1 MTTLKIAI
9 VGSGPSGCYVAER
22 LVRQGKGAVEVDV
35 FDRLP
40 TPFGLIRGGVAPDH
54 QGTKGVAR
62 VLSRALERDEVRF
75 FGHVEIGRDLR
86 LADLRSMYDA
96 VVLATGAPEDRRLGI
111 PGEDLEGVFG
121 SWAFVGWYNGH
132 PDHAG
137 LDVAL
142 DRVRSAVV
150 VGNGNVAIDVA
161 RVLARAGAEMDR
173 SDIDP
178 AVEAA
183 MAMAPLERILIAGRR
198 GPAEVKFTPAEL
210 AELGRLQRARPVV
223 DAAEIDAVGDCENP
237 CFAIL
242 REFAERPPGEARVT
256 IELGFR
262 LHPEAFVDDGE
273 GRVGA
278 VRFRRTQLQG
288 AGFVDTGE
296 TIDIPAELVVTCIG
310 YETVG
315 CDGLAPSGGVFAN
328 DDGRIDDGLY
338 VVGWAKRGPSG
349 TIPTNRPESHALAD
363 RILAEVAPADKP
375 GRAAVNDALE
385 GKAVV
390 DFDGWKR
397 IDAAETGQ
405 APEGRVRRKLTR
417 IDDLLAA
424 ALN

>member
-1 MTTLKIAI
+1 MPTLKIAI

-22 LVRQGKGAVEVDV
+22 LVRQGKDAVEVDV

-62 VLSRALERDEVRF
+62 VFSRALDRDEVRF

-86 LADLRSMYDA
+86 LADLRTMYDA
-96 VVLATGAPEDRRLGI
+96 VVIATGAPKDRRLGI
-111 PGEDLEGVFG
+111 PGEDLEGVYG
-121 SWAFVGWYNGH
+121 SSAFVGWYNGH

-142 DRVRSAVV
+142 DRARSAVII
-150 VGNGNVAIDVA
+150 GNGNVAIDVA
-161 RVLARAGAEMDR
+161 RVLARAGAEMDK

-178 AVEAA
+178 KVEAA
-183 MAMAPLERILIAGRR
+183 MAAAPLRHIMIAGRR

-210 AELGRLQRARPVV
+210 AELGRLHRARPVV
-223 DAAEIDAVGDCENP
+223 DADEIAAVGDCENP
-237 CFAIL
+237 SFAVL
-242 REFAERPPGEARVT
+242 RDFAEQPPGEAPVT

-278 VRFRRTQLQG
+278 VRFRRTRRQG
-288 AGFVDTGE
+288 AGFVDSGE
-296 TIDIPAELVVTCIG
+296 TIDIPAQLVVTCIG

-315 CDGLAPSGGVFAN
+315 CDGLAPTGGAFAN
-328 DDGRIDDGLY
+328 DDGRIEDGLY

-349 TIPTNRPESHALAD
+349 TIPTNRPEGHALAD
-363 RILAEVAPADKP
+363 RILAEVTPADKP
-375 GRAAVNDALE
+375 GRTAVSDALD
-385 GKAVV
+385 GVAVV
-390 DFDGWKR
+390 DIDGWKR
-397 IDAAETGQ
+397 IDAAETGR
-405 APEGRVRRKLTR
+405 APDGRVRRKLTR
-417 IDDLLAA
+417 IDDMLAA
-424 ALN
+424 ARG

>member
-150 VGNGNVAIDVA
+150 VGNGNVAVDVA

-242 REFAERPPGEARVT
+242 REFAERPPGEAPVT

-262 LHPEAFVDDGE
+262 LQPEAFVDDGE

-278 VRFRRTQLQG
+278 VRFRRTQPQG

-310 YETVG
+310 YETID

-328 DDGRIDDGLY
+328 DNGRIDDGLY

-405 APEGRVRRKLTR
+405 ATEGRVRRKLTR

>member
-22 LVRQGKGAVEVDV
+22 LVRQGKDAVEVDV

-62 VLSRALERDEVRF
+62 VLARALERDEVRF

-86 LADLRSMYDA
+86 LANLRSMYDA

-363 RILAEVAPADKP
+363 GILAELLPGDKP
-375 GRAAVNDALE
+375 GRTAVYKALD
-385 GKAVV
+385 GVAVV
-390 DFDGWKR
+390 DLDGWKR

>member
-1 MTTLKIAI
+1 MSSLKIAI

-22 LVRQGKGAVEVDV
+22 LVRQGKGVVEVDV

-62 VLSRALERDEVRF
+62 VLSRALDRDEVRF

-96 VVLATGAPEDRRLGI
+96 VVLATGAPKDRRLGI
-111 PGEDLEGVFG
+111 PGEDLEGIHG

-132 PDHAG
+132 PDYAG

-142 DRVRSAVV
+142 DRVRSAVII
-150 VGNGNVAIDVA
+150 GNGNVAIDVA
-161 RVLARAGAEMDR
+161 RVLARAGAEMDK

-178 AVEAA
+178 VVEAA
-183 MAMAPLERILIAGRR
+183 LAAAPLERILIAGRR

-210 AELGRLQRARPVV
+210 SELGRLQRARPVV
-223 DAAEIDAVGDCENP
+223 DIAEITAVDNCENS
-237 CFAIL
+237 CFTVL
-242 REFAERPPGEARVT
+242 QEFAERPAGEAPVT

-262 LHPEAFVDDGE
+262 LHPEAFIDNGE

-278 VRFRRTQLQG
+278 VRFRRTQPQG
-288 AGFVDTGE
+288 ADFVDTGE

-315 CDGLAPSGGVFAN
+315 CDDLAPIGGVFAN
-328 DDGRIDDGLY
+328 DEGRIDDGFY

-375 GRAAVNDALE
+375 GRAAVYKALD
-385 GKAVV
+385 GVAVV
-390 DFDGWKR
+390 DIDGWKR
-397 IDAAETGQ
+397 IDAAEIGQ

-424 ALN
+424 AQG

>member
-22 LVRQGKGAVEVDV
+22 LVRQGKGAVEIDV

-62 VLSRALERDEVRF
+62 VLSRALDREEVRF
-75 FGHVEIGRDLR
+75 FGNVEIGLELR
-86 LADLRSMYDA
+86 LTDLRSMYDA
-96 VVLATGAPEDRRLGI
+96 VVLATGAPKDRRLGI
-111 PGEDLEGVFG
+111 PGEDLEGVHG

-132 PDHAG
+132 PDFVG

-150 VGNGNVAIDVA
+150 IGNGNVAIDVA
-161 RVLARAGAEMDR
+161 RVLARAGVEMDR

-178 AVEAA
+178 AVEAE
-183 MAMAPLERILIAGRR
+183 MAMAPLERILITGRR

-223 DAAEIDAVGDCENP
+223 DAAEIDAVGESENP

-242 REFAERPPGEARVT
+242 REFAERPSGEAPVT

-262 LHPEAFVDDGE
+262 LDPEACIDDGE
-273 GRVGA
+273 GRVAA
-278 VRFRRTQLQG
+278 VRFRRTQPQDG
-288 AGFVDTGE
+288 DFIDTDETVDF
-296 TIDIPAELVVTCIG
+296 PAELVVTCIG
-310 YETVG
+310 YESVA
-315 CDGLAPSGGVFAN
+315 CDSLAPASGRFAN
-328 DDGRIDDGLY
+328 DDGRIDVGLY
-338 VVGWAKRGPSG
+338 VTGWAKRGPSG

-363 RILAEVAPADKP
+363 RILAEVTPADKP
-375 GRAAVNDALE
+375 GRTAVYKALD
-385 GKAVV
+385 GVAVV
-390 DFDGWKR
+390 DIDGWKR

-405 APEGRVRRKLTR
+405 APEGRARRKLTR
-417 IDDLLAA
+417 IDDMIAA

>member
-1 MTTLKIAI
+1 MSSLKIAI

-54 QGTKGVAR
+54 QGTKGVVR
-62 VLSRALERDEVRF
+62 VLSRALDRDEVRF
-75 FGHVEIGRDLR
+75 FGNVEIGRDLR
-86 LADLRSMYDA
+86 LAELRSMYDA
-96 VVLATGAPEDRRLGI
+96 VVLATGAPKDRRLRI
-111 PGEDLEGVFG
+111 PGEDLEGVHG

-132 PDHAG
+132 PDFAE

-150 VGNGNVAIDVA
+150 IGNGNVAIDVA
-161 RVLARAGAEMDR
+161 RVLSRAGAEMDK

-183 MAMAPLERILIAGRR
+183 IAMAPLERILIAGRR

-210 AELGRLQRARPVV
+210 AELGRLRRARPVV
-223 DAAEIDAVGDCENP
+223 DAAELDAVGDCENP
-237 CFAIL
+237 CFAVL
-242 REFAERPPGEARVT
+242 REFAERPPGESPVT
-256 IELGFR
+256 IDLGFR
-262 LHPEAFVDDGE
+262 LHPEALVDDGE
-273 GRVGA
+273 GRVAA
-278 VRFRRTQLQG
+278 VRFRRTRQQDG
-288 AGFVDTGE
+288 EFVDSDE
-296 TIDIPAELVVTCIG
+296 TIDIPAQLVVTCIG

-315 CDGLAPSGGVFAN
+315 CDGLVPSGGVFAN

-375 GRAAVNDALE
+375 GRAAVYKALD
-385 GKAVV
+385 GAAVV
-390 DFDGWKR
+390 DIDGWKR
-397 IDAAETGQ
+397 IDAAESGQ

>member
-1 MTTLKIAI
+1 MPTLKIAI

-22 LVRQGKGAVEVDV
+22 LVRQGKDAVEVDV

-62 VLSRALERDEVRF
+62 VFSRALEREQVRF

-86 LADLRSMYDA
+86 LADLRAMYDA
-96 VVLATGAPEDRRLGI
+96 VVLATGAPKDRRLGI
-111 PGEDLEGVFG
+111 PGEDLEGVYG

-142 DRVRSAVV
+142 DRARSAVII
-150 VGNGNVAIDVA
+150 GNGNVAIDVA
-161 RVLARAGAEMDR
+161 RVLARAGAEMDK

-178 AVEAA
+178 KVEAA
-183 MAMAPLERILIAGRR
+183 MAAAPLRHIMIAGRR

-210 AELGRLQRARPVV
+210 AELGRLHRARPVV
-223 DAAEIDAVGDCENP
+223 DADEIAAVGDCENP
-237 CFAIL
+237 SFAVL
-242 REFAERPPGEARVT
+242 RDFAEQPPGEAPVT

-278 VRFRRTQLQG
+278 VRFRRTRRQG
-288 AGFVDTGE
+288 AGFVDSGE
-296 TIDIPAELVVTCIG
+296 TIDIPAQLVVTCIG

-315 CDGLAPSGGVFAN
+315 CDGLAPTGGAFAN
-328 DDGRIDDGLY
+328 DDGRIEDGLY

-349 TIPTNRPESHALAD
+349 TIPTNRPEGHALAD
-363 RILAEVAPADKP
+363 RILAEVTPADKP
-375 GRAAVNDALE
+375 GRAAVSDALD

-390 DFDGWKR
+390 DIDGWKR
-397 IDAAETGQ
+397 IDAAETGR

-417 IDDLLAA
+417 IDDMLAA
-424 ALN
+424 ARG